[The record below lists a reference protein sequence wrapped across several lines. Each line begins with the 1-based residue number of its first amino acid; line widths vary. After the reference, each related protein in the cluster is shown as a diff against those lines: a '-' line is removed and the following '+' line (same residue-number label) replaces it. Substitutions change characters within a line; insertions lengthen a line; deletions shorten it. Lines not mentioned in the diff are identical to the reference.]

1 MLGWIICRE
10 GTCEKLKTRT
20 VCGVPFLVLETPA
33 PRRWRERRVLTAALR
48 KMAQWGVRRAV
59 VQGGE
64 LPELAAFGILPLDPF
79 PLRLALLPKLLTW
92 VDREWSLGLKSAAV
106 LLSADSSG
114 GETLRAAR
122 ELARRARYVLLDTGP
137 GQAALE
143 AELHQRLGLGSGGGP
158 AVLEVGL
165 GQRVRGGIPSLYLG
179 RGCGAQQRLTVWSA
193 RLPEAE
199 ESMLCALFL
208 AEKLSIG
215 DIQVRFVEFRA

>member
-1 MLGWIICRE
+1 MR
-10 GTCEKLKTRT
+10 KTEDADGMRCAVSGAGNACT
-20 VCGVPFLVLETPA
+20 PPLAGKARPYGGFAEDGPVVMITQYLLPA
-33 PRRWRERRVLTAALR
+33 PP
-48 KMAQWGVRRAV
+48 M

-92 VDREWSLGLKSAAV
+92 VDREWSLGLKSASV

-114 GETLRAAR
+114 GETLRAAL
-122 ELARRARYVLLDTGP
+122 ELTRRARYVLLDTGP

>member
-92 VDREWSLGLKSAAV
+92 VDREWSLGLKSASV

-114 GETLRAAR
+114 GETLRAAL
-122 ELARRARYVLLDTGP
+122 ELTRRARYVLHWRRNCIRGWDWE
-137 GQAALE
+137 AAEDLRFWKWVWDSVCGE
-143 AELHQRLGLGSGGGP
+143 GSPRCIWGGDAGHSS
-158 AVLEVGL
+158 V
-165 GQRVRGGIPSLYLG
+165 
-179 RGCGAQQRLTVWSA
+179 
-193 RLPEAE
+193 
-199 ESMLCALFL
+199 
-208 AEKLSIG
+208 
-215 DIQVRFVEFRA
+215 